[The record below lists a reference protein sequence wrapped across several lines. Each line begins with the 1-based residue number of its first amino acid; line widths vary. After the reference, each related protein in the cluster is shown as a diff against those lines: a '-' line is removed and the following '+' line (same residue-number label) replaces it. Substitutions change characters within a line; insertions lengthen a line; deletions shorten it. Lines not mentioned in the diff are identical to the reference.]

1 MKKAN
6 DSVKESLSSRKRKA
20 FMDKSPYLLLA
31 IPAAAAAVH
40 LFAKLAGRVL
50 GKKCTVSFD
59 GANVPAQRV
68 PSGGK
73 LEEPAAPSR
82 EGYSFAGWYAEPAN
96 GDAWNFDTDR
106 VTADSTLYAVWDKNA
121 EDPFAEK
128 VLDKDFS
135 GLETAESQESGYE
148 YRLNFLPAAIGSEQP
163 YVGDTMPYYEDGVF
177 YLYYLKDGG
186 DSYNH
191 SIFLTTTTDFLTFTE
206 HDGPIIEST
215 RGGGQDDWA
224 GTGSIVKVG
233 GKYWFFYTG
242 HTHDPS
248 YEYMEKIML
257 AVGDDLCHFKKVEGW
272 EMVPPVELG
281 QKRDFRDPQACYD
294 PETNK
299 IYMTVTASKDGVAH
313 ILKYTMDP
321 DLTGIQYKGILLTDP
336 TKTFWNLECSDCFQ
350 IGDTWYVTYSGQN
363 GSLWYAMSDSR
374 FGEYTEPVRLE
385 GRLFYAARHV
395 SDGRNHYMVGWARR
409 SESPSTIHAFSAWGG
424 NMACQQLVQKSDKT
438 LALAP
443 IASVCDA
450 MNQRRALLICG
461 TTVALDVNS
470 SCEVFTAYE
479 RFRLTGEFR
488 FTGDGSFGLD
498 FENEKRISV
507 FPEAGYIRLCIDG
520 ASADT
525 AELAIHL
532 EKNRDYPF
540 TYVQEGSIGVFYIDG
555 LAALTV
561 RLYGTTGKPIRLF
574 AENNRVVFSCLR
586 EYTMP

>member
-1 MKKAN
+1 MKKAI
-6 DSVKESLSSRKRKA
+6 DSMEKSPAPSKWKA
-20 FMDKSPYLLLA
+20 FADKSPYLLLA

-40 LFAKLAGRVL
+40 LLSKAARRVW
-50 GKKCTVSFD
+50 GKKHTVSFD
-59 GANVPAQRV
+59 GAAVPAQTAA
-68 PSGGK
+68 SGGK
-73 LEEPAAPSR
+73 LEEPASPSR
-82 EGYSFAGWYAEPAN
+82 EGYSFVGWYAEPAN
-96 GDAWNFDTDR
+96 GNAWDFDKDR
-106 VTADSTLYAVWDKNA
+106 VDADGTLYAVWDKEA
-121 EDPFAEK
+121 EEPFAEN
-128 VLDKDFS
+128 VPDKDFS
-135 GLETAESQESGYE
+135 NMETPESQESSYE
-148 YRLNFLPAAIGSEQP
+148 YRMNFLPAAVENNQP

-191 SIFLTTTTDFLTFTE
+191 SIFLATTTDFLTFTE

-224 GTGSIVKVG
+224 GTGSIVRVG
-233 GKYWFFYTG
+233 EKYWFFYTG
-242 HTHDPS
+242 HTHDES

-272 EMVPPVELG
+272 EMVIPPELG
-281 QKRDFRDPQACYD
+281 QKRDFRDPYACYD

-313 ILKYTMDP
+313 ILKYTMEP
-321 DLTGIQYKGILLTDP
+321 NLTGIQYEGILLTDP
-336 TKTFWNLECSDCFQ
+336 TKTFWNLECSDCFK
-350 IGDTWYVTYSGQN
+350 IDDTWYLTYSGQN
-363 GSLWYAMSDSR
+363 DSLWYAMSDSR
-374 FGEYTEPVRLE
+374 FGTYTEPVRLE
-385 GRLFYAARHV
+385 GKLFYAARHV
-395 SDGRNHYMVGWARR
+395 SDGKNHYMVGWARR

-424 NMACQQLVQKSDKT
+424 NMTCQQLVQNPDKT

-443 IASVCDA
+443 IDSVRNA
-450 MNQRRALLICG
+450 MNQRRALLVSG
-461 TTVALDVNS
+461 TTAVLEAGT
-470 SCEVFTAYE
+470 CCGVFTAYE
-479 RFRLTGEFR
+479 RFLLTGEFR

-525 AELAIHL
+525 AELAIQL

-561 RLYGTTGKPIRLF
+561 RLYGTTGRPIRLF
-574 AENNRVVFSCLR
+574 AENNKVVFSCLR